1 MGVGLVTAPGIRWRW
16 WIRAQVYHEDI
27 KQDVSHNCSKIR
39 VVDAEKAHLS
49 KKNKNLVPQTHL
61 QILSHWLPK
70 KLLLTDQM
78 VLIWKMR
85 SPLTNTR
92 QLGHERLSEGLT
104 LRQSLVILEAIF
116 WIPWYQAFCL
126 GISLPPFAVLWPSCN
141 PLLPTSITK
150 GNHKIFSIK

>member
-27 KQDVSHNCSKIR
+27 KQDVSYNCSKIR

-70 KLLLTDQM
+70 KLLLADQM
-78 VLIWKMR
+78 VLIWTMR

-92 QLGHERLSEGLT
+92 QLGHERFSEGLT
-104 LRQSLVILEAIF
+104 LRQSLVILEVIF

-126 GISLPPFAVLWPSCN
+126 GISLLPFAVLWPSCN
-141 PLLPTSITK
+141 PLPTTITK